1 MMYATSPPPHIALL
15 VPNSTIS
22 HMHYITRISQICM
35 GCYPLNSCPKQVLIR
50 LRHPLRLQEA
60 YPLRSEP
67 TAGLQLTWNS
77 GNNMPSTPDLVALIT
92 VNLGDE
98 LRHIQAKINLEII
111 PKSCASNDITRS
123 KLRSVMSNYYV
134 YRSLPGALVQLKPA
148 LIPSWDC
155 DSSCVLWSCQGCQ
168 SCKQMLYTTWT
179 SESTRCTTECSC
191 SKSDEQAS

>member
-1 MMYATSPPPHIALL
+1 MQRVPPLILCCSSPTQQFHTC
-15 VPNSTIS
+15 TILPEFPRFVWVVT
-22 HMHYITRISQICM
+22 HWIH
-35 GCYPLNSCPKQVLIR
+35 
-50 LRHPLRLQEA
+50 A
-60 YPLRSEP
+60 PLRSEP

-77 GNNMPSTPDLVALIT
+77 GNNMPLTPDLVALIT

-111 PKSCASNDITRS
+111 PKSCASNDITWS